1 MYYSFYLQST
11 LNLSEHNSTI
21 FSRKNTKVDILYF
34 YIITFVMFITK
45 FCLKDLKKSQP
56 NILRV
61 LHDIIH
67 ILTTT
72 KYALNTD
79 GHNKNISRNSYN
91 DEIIFLN
98 ND

>member
-1 MYYSFYLQST
+1 MYYSFYLQSK
-11 LNLSEHNSTI
+11 LNLSEYNSTF
-21 FSRKNTKVDILYF
+21 FSRKNTKVDIVYF

-45 FCLKDLKKSQP
+45 FCLKGLKKSQP
-56 NILRV
+56 NILRI

-67 ILTTT
+67 ILTTA

-79 GHNKNISRNSYN
+79 DHNKNISRNSYN